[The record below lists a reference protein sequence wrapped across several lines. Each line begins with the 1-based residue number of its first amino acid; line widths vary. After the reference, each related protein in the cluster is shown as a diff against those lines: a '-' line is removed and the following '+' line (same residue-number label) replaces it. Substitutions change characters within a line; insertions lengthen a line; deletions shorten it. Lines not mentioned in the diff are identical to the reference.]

1 MCYLPGGGGSADP
14 GPCAGDACG
23 GSCWFAVLFGLS
35 TVPSSAFMWSKGL
48 AAKNLKAPR
57 PMFAALS
64 REKSWKHTQI
74 CQVTA
79 DLALETGPFAADSS
93 QPLQAVKVANRRD
106 ALDSSRLY
114 RYWSALRRLARI
126 VEVAVAVLGAYQ
138 RVLKLMRSSKRRQDI
153 ARGGGRVD
161 VNLGTPRC

>member
-1 MCYLPGGGGSADP
+1 MGVVRMCYLPGGGGSADP

-126 VEVAVAVLGAYQ
+126 VESRSRGFRGVSKSAKAHE
-138 RVLKLMRSSKRRQDI
+138 KLEKATRYCAWWWS
-153 ARGGGRVD
+153 G
-161 VNLGTPRC
+161 